1 MIFYLNF
8 HLFILSFFRCL
19 VAVLE
24 NYQQPDGSV
33 IIPEVLRPYMGNQD
47 ILLPPN
53 VKAEI
58 EKAKIA
64 ELEAQKLLETKADE

>member
-1 MIFYLNF
+1 M
-8 HLFILSFFRCL
+8 
-19 VAVLE
+19 LE

-64 ELEAQKLLETKADE
+64 EIEAQKLLETKAEE

>member
-1 MIFYLNF
+1 M
-8 HLFILSFFRCL
+8 
-19 VAVLE
+19 LE

>member
-1 MIFYLNF
+1 
-8 HLFILSFFRCL
+8 
-19 VAVLE
+19 
-24 NYQQPDGSV
+24 
-33 IIPEVLRPYMGNQD
+33 MGNQD

>member
-8 HLFILSFFRCL
+8 HLLILSFFRCL

-64 ELEAQKLLETKADE
+64 ALEAQKLLETKADE